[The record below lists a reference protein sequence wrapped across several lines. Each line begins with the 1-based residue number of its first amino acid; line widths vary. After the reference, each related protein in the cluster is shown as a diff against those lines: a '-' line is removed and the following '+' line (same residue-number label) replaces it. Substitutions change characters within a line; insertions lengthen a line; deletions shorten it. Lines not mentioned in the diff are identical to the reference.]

1 MIPMLNM
8 FDFETTNDT
17 LDHKSGKVLVV
28 DDDRVTRTIHHAML
42 VKQFDVVLACSGD
55 EALSICADQSLDLI
69 ILDVEMPGLNGY
81 ETCRKIRE
89 SSTLPIIF
97 VTAHSSLESQLEAF
111 DAGGNDIICKP
122 VSQDLLLRKA
132 ALAIKTHVGH
142 QRLLEEKNSL
152 HSMAMGFLSS
162 IGENGVLLSFLR
174 SSIQCRSYDS
184 LAEKLVDA
192 SRDLGIQCYGIIRHA
207 DGQVKFR
214 TEGES
219 SPLEESVLG
228 QLSTMGRLFQ
238 FKRQL
243 VVNYDKVSIVVSNIP
258 LESPEKAGTIRDNVA
273 ILAETAEALC
283 DNVSMRQE
291 SMMRAEQL
299 QIALISAVS
308 AVQTLRNKHSMVMG
322 DTRML
327 LQELIDN
334 IEKAHSWLGTT
345 TDQEI
350 AISNTMDES
359 VLKIL
364 NLLSTSGQF
373 NDEFD
378 HLLSALNG
386 PQSESEADLW
396 C

>member
-1 MIPMLNM
+1 M
-8 FDFETTNDT
+8 FDFETTDNA
-17 LDHKSGKVLVV
+17 LDHIHGKILVV
-28 DDDRVTRTIHHAML
+28 DDDRVTRAIHSAML
-42 VKQFDVVLACSGD
+42 AKQFEVFLAASGE
-55 EALSICADQSLDLI
+55 EALAICAEQQLDLI

-89 SSTLPIIF
+89 ASTLPIIF
-97 VTAHSSLESQLEAF
+97 ATAHSSLESQLEAF
-111 DAGGNDIICKP
+111 DAGGNDIISKP
-122 VSQDLLLRKA
+122 ISQDLLLRKA

-152 HSMAMGFLSS
+152 HTMAMGFLSS
-162 IGENGVLLSFLR
+162 MGENGVLLNFLR
-174 SSIQCRSYDS
+174 SSIQCRTYDN

-192 SRDLGIQCYGIIRHA
+192 ARDLGIQCYGIIRHA

-219 SPLEESVLG
+219 SPLEESVLA

-258 LESPEKAGTIRDNVA
+258 LEIPEKVGAIRDNVA

-299 QIALISAVS
+299 QIALISAASSVE
-308 AVQTLRNKHSMVMG
+308 TLRRKHAIVMG
-322 DTRML
+322 DTRIL
-327 LQELIDN
+327 LQELTDN

-350 AISNTMDES
+350 AISNTMDYS

-373 NDEFD
+373 KEEFD
-378 HLLSALNG
+378 HLLVSLNG
-386 PQSESEADLW
+386 PQCENEADLW